1 MRLQIFRFPLLCLGT
16 WAMMLMMTAPA
27 DAQIISI
34 DANMSASTESLGNFT
49 GSISYVDTNATSGKL
64 TISLTNTSATSGYLT
79 GFVFNVHEPVNV
91 SLSNVTLSAT
101 DTNFS
106 LLGSSPYQGGVSA
119 SPFGSFDL
127 GAALGGDFQG
137 GGSPNGGLAQNA
149 SGTFTFTLTGSS
161 LNTLTTS
168 DNQFFVARFRG
179 FSGGGSDAVPA
190 SLVGGAVPEPSSLL
204 LLGVGG
210 LGVTAVLR
218 RRLRR
223 AG

>member
-1 MRLQIFRFPLLCLGT
+1 
-16 WAMMLMMTAPA
+16 MMLMMTAPA